1 MYAHNVKDRGNYAI
15 IPSVAFIHNNQLTL
29 IPQEAVMA
37 PRTNNQKPV
46 RLSEEFAK
54 ALKLQ
59 DKSERTVKTYV
70 NAVAAF
76 VKFHNRMN
84 PLQAT
89 VNHIRAFLF
98 YLREEKGYAPRTYN
112 QFFYG
117 LKAFFEIF
125 LPEVPLMDSFCRMR
139 TKYANITIITRHEF
153 ETMIRHTTN
162 LKHRALLEVLYG
174 TGIRVAECAKITF
187 DDIDRKQMLL
197 RVVGKGDK
205 QRFVTLPERTLKTLE
220 TYYRACKP
228 QRYLFEGRGER
239 PLTTTMI
246 EHAIRTAA
254 RRAGI
259 TKKTTPHI
267 LRHSFATHFLETDG
281 RLNVLQQLLG
291 HEWIKTTFRYTHVT
305 TDLIKTVIS
314 PIDLPASRFAAKGGV
329 NE

>member
-1 MYAHNVKDRGNYAI
+1 
-15 IPSVAFIHNNQLTL
+15 
-29 IPQEAVMA
+29 MA
-37 PRTNNQKPV
+37 TTTTTNQKPV
-46 RLSEEFAK
+46 RLSEEFAQ

-59 DKSERTVKTYV
+59 DKSGRTVKTYV

-89 VNHIRAFLF
+89 ANHIRAFLF

-139 TKYANITIITRHEF
+139 TKHANITIITRHEF
-153 ETMIRHTTN
+153 EAMIRHTTN

-174 TGIRVAECAKITF
+174 TGIRVSECAKITF
-187 DDIDRKQMLL
+187 ADIDRKQMLL

-205 QRFVTLPERTLKTLE
+205 QRFVTLPKRTLKTLE

-228 QRYLFEGRGER
+228 QRYLFEGRGEKH
-239 PLTTTMI
+239 LTTTMI
-246 EHAIRTAA
+246 EHAIRKAA
-254 RRAGI
+254 HLAGI

-281 RLNVLQQLLG
+281 RLNVLQQILG
-291 HEWIKTTFRYTHVT
+291 HEWLKTTCRYTHVT
-305 TDLIKTVIS
+305 TDLIKTVTS
-314 PIDLPASRFAAKGGV
+314 PIDIPASRFGPKGGSH
-329 NE
+329 E